1 MMRYLE
7 YAYLL
12 GTVAIAIF
20 MAMNFKDLPTS
31 SKVVLSLGAMLCAFM
46 YSFRR
51 KQRQMMEEMDR
62 RSAEEQADA
71 EEADQSPDDHGH

>member
-1 MMRYLE
+1 MRYLE

-20 MAMNFKDLPTS
+20 LAVHFKDLPTT

-62 RSAEEQADA
+62 REAEAEPEETDNQDDTDA
-71 EEADQSPDDHGH
+71 HGH